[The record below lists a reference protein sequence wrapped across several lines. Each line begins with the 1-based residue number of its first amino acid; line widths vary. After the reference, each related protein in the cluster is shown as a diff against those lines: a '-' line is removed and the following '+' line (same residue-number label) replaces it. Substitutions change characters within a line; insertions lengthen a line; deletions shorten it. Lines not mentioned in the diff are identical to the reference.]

1 MPLMSASHPVVRD
14 PRARWC
20 AAAWLGLIVLWNAA
34 LVAPLFGPMMHES
47 DQASLLEGAVSIA
60 QTGQLGNHTF
70 YNYDKQFGSYWILAT
85 VLRFLGAT
93 PDPNAVVLAGNAVS
107 VVFFN
112 AGLVLLSLS
121 VTSPGTVLLLGCLL
135 FAPSFLVHAPF
146 LAGNYLSTF
155 FLFAQFIA
163 LRKPDSIVLPM
174 LFAFCATAC
183 RADAVLAQP
192 ILLWSSNRAETL
204 SRWLSET
211 RSWGCAVAAG
221 AAFLLGNAI
230 TAAGAEASSPFALFV
245 HGKILAVY
253 SVFGLGAGIGILL
266 LGLAALLHEES
277 RLTISGLTLA
287 GLTSLLLPFAYY
299 AVNLYSTRHWTVA
312 LVALMCFVA
321 SVRGQRLISQL
332 LSRSRLSSAV
342 CVLLVLVAVLPLLV
356 GFGLSSHG
364 APRLTV
370 TRPALVPSADGLIP
384 LGGYLGYAWGWD
396 RAQRQIPDHNQATWL
411 ATLAADFGDAKRS
424 PVRLLISPLASI
436 VRLGVRLRGFEYE
449 LTESPE
455 ATPVYAE
462 FRALRKIPIGH
473 SRGKLHDPFGGLS
486 SYGVEFASPIVAG
499 EAIVRLTN
507 QRNAFTDE
515 LQTLREA
522 FGGNDYHFSK
532 TGAVA
537 ALAGAD
543 PGHIV
548 VLVSPTPFRLNLGDR
563 ILIPKKNQMID
574 GEDRYL
580 LRFVV
585 EDAGTFTLEGA
596 VAVTALSVLPQ
607 FMTVENY

>member
-1 MPLMSASHPVVRD
+1 
-14 PRARWC
+14 
-20 AAAWLGLIVLWNAA
+20 
-34 LVAPLFGPMMHES
+34 MMHES
-47 DQASLLEGAVSIA
+47 DQASLLEGAFSIA
-60 QTGQLGNHTF
+60 QTGQLRNHTF
-70 YNYDKQFGSYWILAT
+70 YNYDKQFGSYWIVAT

-93 PDPNAVVLAGNAVS
+93 PDPNAVVLGGNAVS

-121 VTSPGTVLLLGCLL
+121 VTSPVILVLVGILL
-135 FAPSFLVHAPF
+135 FAPSFLIHPPF
-146 LAGNYLSTF
+146 LAGNYLSAF

-163 LRKPDSIVLPM
+163 LRKQDSLVLPM
-174 LFAFCATAC
+174 LLAFCASAC

-192 ILLWSSNRAETL
+192 ILLWSSTRAETL
-204 SRWLSET
+204 SGWLSET
-211 RSWGCAVAAG
+211 RSWGCGVAAG
-221 AAFLLGNAI
+221 AALLLGKAI
-230 TAAGAEASSPFALFV
+230 TAAGAEVSSPFALFV

-266 LGLAALLHEES
+266 LGLAALLQPES
-277 RLTISGLTLA
+277 RLTVSGFTLA
-287 GLTSLLLPFAYY
+287 GLMSLLLPFGYY

-321 SVRGQRLISQL
+321 SVRGQRLIAQL

-342 CVLLVLVAVLPLLV
+342 CVLLVLAAVLPLV
-356 GFGLSSHG
+356 IGFGLSSHG
-364 APRLTV
+364 APRLTL
-370 TRPALVPSADGLIP
+370 TRPALVPSADGLLP

-396 RAQRQIPDHNQATWL
+396 RDERLIPDHNQATWL
-411 ATLAADFGDAKRS
+411 ATLAADFGAEKQS
-424 PVRLLISPLASI
+424 PIRLLVSPLASI

-462 FRALRKIPIGH
+462 FRALRKRPIGH
-473 SRGKLHDPFGGLS
+473 SQGKLYDPFAGLS

-507 QRNAFTDE
+507 HRNSFTED
-515 LQTLREA
+515 LLTLREA
-522 FGGNDYHFSK
+522 FDGNDYHFSK
-532 TGAVA
+532 NGATA
-537 ALAGAD
+537 IARAG
-543 PGHIV
+543 PGHIA

-563 ILIPKKNQMID
+563 ILIPKKDQMID

-585 EDAGTFTLEGA
+585 EDAKTLTLEGA

>member
-1 MPLMSASHPVVRD
+1 MPLMSASQSVVRD
-14 PRARWC
+14 PRARW
-20 AAAWLGLIVLWNAA
+20 AWLGLIVLWNAA
-34 LVAPLFGPMMHES
+34 FVAPLFGPMMHES

-60 QTGQLGNHTF
+60 QTGRLGNHAF
-70 YNYDKQFGSYWILAT
+70 YNYDKQFGSYWIVAT
-85 VLRFLGAT
+85 VLRFLGVT
-93 PDPNAVVLAGNAVS
+93 PDPNAVVTTGNAVS

-121 VTSPGTVLLLGCLL
+121 VTSPATLLLLGCLL
-135 FAPSFLVHAPF
+135 FAPSFLVHTPF
-146 LAGNYLSTF
+146 LAGNYLSAF

-192 ILLWSSNRAETL
+192 ILLWSTTRAESL

-211 RSWGCAVAAG
+211 RSWGCVVAAG
-221 AAFLLGNAI
+221 AALLLGRTI
-230 TAAGAEASSPFALFV
+230 TAAGAEASSPFAFFI

-253 SVFGLGAGIGILL
+253 SVFGLGTGIGILL
-266 LGLAALLHEES
+266 LGIAALIREGSHKAA
-277 RLTISGLTLA
+277 SGFALA
-287 GLTSLLLPFAYY
+287 GLVSLVLPFAYY
-299 AVNLYSTRHWTVA
+299 VVNLYSTRHWTVA

-342 CVLLVLVAVLPLLV
+342 CGLLVLAAVLPLLV

-364 APRLTV
+364 TPRLTV

-384 LGGYLGYAWGWD
+384 LGGYLAYAWGWD
-396 RAQRQIPDHNQATWL
+396 RDQRQIPDHNQATWL
-411 ATLAADFGDAKRS
+411 ATLAADFGAAKRS
-424 PVRLLISPLASI
+424 PIRLLVSPLASI

-462 FRALRKIPIGH
+462 FRALRKTPIGH
-473 SRGKLHDPFGGLS
+473 RGLLDDPVAEAS
-486 SYGVEFASPIVAG
+486 SYGVEFASPVVAG
-499 EAIVRLTN
+499 EAIVRLTK
-507 QRNAFTDE
+507 QRNSLTE
-515 LQTLREA
+515 KLHTLREA
-522 FGGNDYHFSK
+522 FGGNDYHVSE
-532 TGAVA
+532 TGPEA
-537 ALAGAD
+537 ALAEAG
-543 PGHIV
+543 PGHIM
-548 VLVSPTPFRLNLGDR
+548 VLVSPTPFRLNLGNR
-563 ILIPKKNQMID
+563 VLVPQKNRMTE
-574 GEDRYL
+574 GEDCYL

-585 EDAGTFTLEGA
+585 QDTRTFILEGA